1 MNRTYVANPKKIKR
15 IWYLID
21 AKDQILGRIAST
33 SARILRGKH
42 KPIFTPHVDC
52 GDYVIIINAKE
63 VKVTGKKLEDKFYK
77 RYSGYPGG
85 LKQTPLK
92 EMLATKPQEVISHAI
107 KGMLPK
113 GPLGRDM
120 LKKLRVYATGQHKQQ
135 AQKPKLLEIT

>member
-1 MNRTYVANPKKIKR
+1 M
-15 IWYLID
+15 ID
-21 AKDQILGRIAST
+21 AKDQVLGRIAST

-92 EMLATKPQEVISHAI
+92 EMLATKPQEVLIHAI
-107 KGMLPK
+107 RGMLPK

-120 LKKLRVYATGQHKQQ
+120 LKKLRVYATGQHEQQ